1 MSHRTKLSRL
11 VLATL
16 AVASI
21 AAPSAFAGPTD
32 PVGTGFQ
39 DQQTTPDARGESAA
53 GGGPAAGGPIRQPRV
68 QAAPTWPTHPTP
80 LPRLAQPPLAADGGD
95 DVDLPVVLLV
105 IAGTLALG
113 GGLAVATSKVRAHT
127 REAH

>member
-1 MSHRTKLSRL
+1 MSRRTKLPRL
-11 VLATL
+11 MLATL
-16 AVASI
+16 AVASL
-21 AAPSAFAGPTD
+21 AAPSAFAGPID
-32 PVGTGFQ
+32 PAGTGFQ
-39 DQQTTPDARGESAA
+39 DQQTIRDARGESAA
-53 GGGPAAGGPIRQPRV
+53 GGGTAARG
-68 QAAPTWPTHPTP
+68 QAAPSWPTYPTP
-80 LPRLAQPPLAADGGD
+80 LPRPAQPPLVADGGD